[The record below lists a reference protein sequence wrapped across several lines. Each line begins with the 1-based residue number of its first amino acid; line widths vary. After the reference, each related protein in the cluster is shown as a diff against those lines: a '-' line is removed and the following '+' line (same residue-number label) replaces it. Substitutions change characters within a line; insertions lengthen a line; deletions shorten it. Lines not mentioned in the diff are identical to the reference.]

1 MEGGCCFIVISM
13 KAVYNSHKREREIRG
28 MENLALNSET
38 IEKVKL
44 EAAEMI
50 KTLMESDLI
59 EIILY
64 GSCARG
70 DYTDDSDIDI
80 ALIVKCNRLEAKKYD
95 DALAGIS
102 TKLAMKYFAIVNFV
116 SLPYDEFAEKRA
128 WYRYFKS
135 IDIEG
140 EVLYG

>member
-1 MEGGCCFIVISM
+1 
-13 KAVYNSHKREREIRG
+13 
-28 MENLALNSET
+28 MENLALNPET

-44 EAAEMI
+44 ETTEMV
-50 KTLMESDLI
+50 KALMGSDII

-80 ALIVKCNRLEAKKYD
+80 ALLLRCNRMEAKKYD
-95 DALAGIS
+95 DALAKIS
-102 TKLAMKYFAIVNFV
+102 TEFAVKYFAIVNFV
-116 SLPYDEFAEKRA
+116 SLPYGEFTEKRT
-128 WYRYFKS
+128 WYGYFKN
-135 IDIEG
+135 IDMEG

>member
-1 MEGGCCFIVISM
+1 
-13 KAVYNSHKREREIRG
+13 

-44 EAAEMI
+44 EATEII
-50 KTLMESDLI
+50 KNLMGSDVI

-80 ALIVKCNRLEAKKYD
+80 ALLLKCNRMEAKKYD
-95 DALAGIS
+95 DALAEIS
-102 TKLAMKYFAIVNFV
+102 TKFAVKYFAIVNFV
-116 SLPYDEFAEKRA
+116 SLPYGEFTEKKT
-128 WYRYFKS
+128 WYRYLKN
-135 IDIEG
+135 IDTEG